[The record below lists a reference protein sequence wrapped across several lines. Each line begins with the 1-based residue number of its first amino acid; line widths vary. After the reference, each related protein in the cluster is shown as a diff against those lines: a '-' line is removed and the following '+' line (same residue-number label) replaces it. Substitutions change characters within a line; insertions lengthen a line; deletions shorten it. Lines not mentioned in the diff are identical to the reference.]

1 MANPGPAVTVSIHP
15 QSILSNQSLRL
26 VAVYK
31 GVNMN
36 AVGDTAIQIVNSTSY
51 SVSNILLTNASV
63 SLTTATGGLFTAVG
77 GGGTALMASA
87 ALTANTGPAVV
98 VQETVAT
105 TNAQTAQNLYF
116 RVATAQGATATAD
129 VYVYGYDFS

>member
-1 MANPGPAVTVSIHP
+1 
-15 QSILSNQSLRL
+15 
-26 VAVYK
+26 
-31 GVNMN
+31 MN
-36 AVGDTAIQIVNSTSY
+36 AVGDTAIQIINSTSY